1 MKVQIRS
8 LPLAVGAL
16 LLGAITAQA
25 QTTTRVSV
33 ATGGV
38 QANGESPYSGAKLSA
53 NGRFVAFRSV
63 ATNLVGAGND
73 TNGFSDIFVHDR
85 ATGITTRVSVATG
98 GAQAVGGNS
107 NNPSISA
114 DGRYVSFSSNATNLA
129 AGDTNGA
136 NDAFVHDRV
145 LGTTTLV
152 SADATGAPGN
162 GLSDSSAISGDGNM
176 IAFRSLATN
185 LTGSPTAGS
194 QIFVRNV
201 ALGTTT
207 LVSVGATGLGS
218 YGNGESG
225 LAQVTISAN
234 GNVVGFSSVASN
246 LVASDTNG
254 IVRDVFVRNL
264 ALGSTTL
271 VSKSTSGLQGMST
284 SYSSALSADGRYVA
298 FASRNNFV
306 NGDNN
311 NLEDVFVRDTFT
323 NTTIRASVVDSTGA
337 QGNGASGYSE
347 GWGISISANG
357 MRVAFQSRANNLVT
371 KASNGFTDN
380 NNLEDVFL
388 RDISTGKT
396 YMVSKGI
403 VAGKPGSANGSSG
416 GLSTCGVSISADGQT
431 VMFASYASNLVAG
444 DTNNVMDVFVRG
456 LIL

>member
-1 MKVQIRS
+1 MKVQVHS
-8 LPLAVGAL
+8 LTLAVGVL
-16 LLGAITAQA
+16 LLGAATAQA
-25 QTTTRVSV
+25 QTTTRASV
-33 ATGGV
+33 ATGGG
-38 QANGESPYSGAKLSA
+38 QANGESPYAGAKLSS
-53 NGRFVAFRSV
+53 NGQFVAFRSV
-63 ATNLVGAGND
+63 ATNLVAGD
-73 TNGFSDIFVHDR
+73 TNGVSDIFVRDR
-85 ATGITTRVSVATG
+85 IAGTTTRVSVATG

-114 DGRYVSFSSNATNLA
+114 DGRYVSFSSSATNLVP
-129 AGDTNGA
+129 GDTNGT
-136 NDAFVHDRV
+136 NDVFVHDRV
-145 LGTTTLV
+145 WGTTTLV
-152 SADATGAPGN
+152 SADASGVPGN
-162 GLSDSSAISGDGNM
+162 DLSDSSAISGDGNM
-176 IAFRSLATN
+176 VAFRSLATN
-185 LTGSPTAGS
+185 LVGSPTAGS

-201 ALGTTT
+201 ATGTTA
-207 LVSVGATGLGS
+207 LVSVDATGLG

-225 LAQVTISAN
+225 LAQVTISAD
-234 GNVVGFSSVASN
+234 GYVVGFSSVASN
-246 LVASDTNG
+246 LVGADTNG
-254 IVRDVFVRNL
+254 AVRDVFVRNL
-264 ALGSTTL
+264 ALGTTTL
-271 VSKSTSGLQGMST
+271 VSKSTSGFQGMST

-311 NLEDVFVRDTFT
+311 NLEDVFVRDTLT
-323 NTTIRASVVDSTGA
+323 STTIRASVDSSGG

-357 MRVAFQSRANNLVT
+357 MRVAFHSLANNLVT

-396 YMVSKGI
+396 YLVSKGI

-416 GLSTCGVSISADGQT
+416 GLSTCGVSISGDGQT
-431 VMFASYASNLVAG
+431 VMFASYASNLVTG

>member
-1 MKVQIRS
+1 MKVHVRS

-16 LLGAITAQA
+16 LLGAVTAQA

-33 ATGGV
+33 ATGGG
-38 QANGESPYSGAKLSA
+38 QANGESPFAGAKLSA
-53 NGRFVAFRSV
+53 NGQFVAFRSV
-63 ATNLVGAGND
+63 ATNLVAGD
-73 TNGFSDIFVHDR
+73 TNGVSDIFVHDR

-114 DGRYVSFSSNATNLA
+114 DGRYIAFSSSATNLVP
-129 AGDTNGA
+129 GDTNGA
-136 NDAFVHDRV
+136 SDVFVHDRV

-152 SADATGAPGN
+152 SADASGAPGN
-162 GLSDSSAISGDGNM
+162 GVSDSSAISGDGTM

-185 LTGSPTAGS
+185 LTGSPTVGS
-194 QIFVRNV
+194 QIFVRNMTT
-201 ALGTTT
+201 GTTA
-207 LVSVGATGLGS
+207 LVSVDATGLG

-225 LAQVTISAN
+225 LAQVTISAD

-246 LVASDTNG
+246 LVGTDTNG
-254 IVRDVFVRNL
+254 AVRDVFVRNL
-264 ALGSTTL
+264 ALGTTTL

-306 NGDNN
+306 NGDTN
-311 NLEDVFVRDTFT
+311 NLEDVFVRDTLT
-323 NTTIRASVVDSTGA
+323 STTIRVSVVDSSGG

-357 MRVAFQSRANNLVT
+357 MRVAFHSLANNLVT

-396 YMVSKGI
+396 FLVSKGI

-416 GLSTCGVSISADGQT
+416 GLSTCGVSLSADGQT
-431 VMFASYASNLVAG
+431 VMFASYASNLVTG

-456 LIL
+456 LIP